1 MNKNTGGNL
10 IEKSPSPKNGKPAG
24 LPDKFWDAK
33 AGEVKLEALLE
44 DYNSMASRDENLIES
59 HNRRMPESYDK
70 YEVRFPHPL
79 LDRDDEIFKRFY
91 EKGFTNEQA
100 QLVYDLANERV
111 IPVLDS
117 LASDYE
123 AERQL
128 ERLKRFFGSEEKFNE
143 VSRQLSVWAKSNLRP
158 DVYDA
163 LASTADGVIA
173 LYKMMSSNEPALGKD
188 RDFGSELSEE
198 SLRKMM
204 EDPRYWRDK
213 DASYIA
219 KVTKGFEKLY
229 PGK

>member
-1 MNKNTGGNL
+1 MNKIINSLTVLRGLENDGVFSSLTEYAESVYEGN
-10 IEKSPSPKNGKPAG
+10 P
-24 LPDKFWDAK
+24 
-33 AGEVKLEALLE
+33 
-44 DYNSMASRDENLIES
+44 
-59 HNRRMPESYDK
+59 
-70 YEVRFPHPL
+70 
-79 LDRDDEIFKRFY
+79 
-91 EKGFTNEQA
+91 
-100 QLVYDLANERV
+100 
-111 IPVLDS
+111 
-117 LASDYE
+117 
-123 AERQL
+123 
-128 ERLKRFFGSEEKFNE
+128 SEEKFNE

-213 DASYIA
+213 DVSYIA

>member
-10 IEKSPSPKNGKPAG
+10 IEKSPSSKNGKPAG
-24 LPDKFWDAK
+24 LPDKFWDAE

-44 DYNSMASRDENLIES
+44 DYNSMASRDDNLIES

-213 DASYIA
+213 DVSYIA